1 MFCSEYIVYC
11 VNKTDVEA
19 ANGSRHMVRFNCI
32 EESQKFLFRLSKL
45 KLKIKSTPKND
56 INSLQISEFQ
66 NKDHFTEFFL
76 RTKWYKNAYP
86 IYIELEQ
93 IFHKQNQCIH
103 VQLLKSDHLYANEIT
118 CNNKAS

>member
-11 VNKTDVEA
+11 INKTNVEA
-19 ANGSRHMVRFNCI
+19 ANRLRHMVRFNCI
-32 EESQKFLFRLSKL
+32 EDSQKFLLRLSNL

-76 RTKWYKNAYP
+76 QTK
-86 IYIELEQ
+86 
-93 IFHKQNQCIH
+93 
-103 VQLLKSDHLYANEIT
+103 
-118 CNNKAS
+118 

>member
-11 VNKTDVEA
+11 INKTNVEV
-19 ANGSRHMVRFNCI
+19 ANRSRHMVRFNCI
-32 EESQKFLFRLSKL
+32 EESKQFLLRLSKL

-76 RTKWYKNAYP
+76 RTK
-86 IYIELEQ
+86 
-93 IFHKQNQCIH
+93 
-103 VQLLKSDHLYANEIT
+103 
-118 CNNKAS
+118 